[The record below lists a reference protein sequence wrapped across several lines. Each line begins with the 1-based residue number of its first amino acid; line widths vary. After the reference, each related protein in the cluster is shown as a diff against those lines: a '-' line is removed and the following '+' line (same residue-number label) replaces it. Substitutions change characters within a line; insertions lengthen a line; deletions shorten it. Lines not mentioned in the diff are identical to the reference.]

1 MGAVRDMPGAGAG
14 RRGGAAAAGV
24 QAHVP
29 RGVHRRVAELAL
41 DLPDLPRRRR
51 RRARRRR
58 RRRPVRAAGLIDQLS
73 SAAG

>member
-1 MGAVRDMPGAGAG
+1 
-14 RRGGAAAAGV
+14 
-24 QAHVP
+24 
-29 RGVHRRVAELAL
+29 
-41 DLPDLPRRRR
+41 LPDLPRRRR